1 MIKRRCKE
9 LSRTSWQEQGV
20 VKTEKRMEDNM
31 DDLHEAEK
39 RKEKRSHRVK
49 KNTYHHEQLYCLR
62 TRPVSCTQLLHSQYC
77 SAF

>member
-1 MIKRRCKE
+1 
-9 LSRTSWQEQGV
+9 
-20 VKTEKRMEDNM
+20 MEDNM

-39 RKEKRSHRVK
+39 RKEKRSQRVK
-49 KNTYHHEQLYCLR
+49 KNIYHHEQLYYLR